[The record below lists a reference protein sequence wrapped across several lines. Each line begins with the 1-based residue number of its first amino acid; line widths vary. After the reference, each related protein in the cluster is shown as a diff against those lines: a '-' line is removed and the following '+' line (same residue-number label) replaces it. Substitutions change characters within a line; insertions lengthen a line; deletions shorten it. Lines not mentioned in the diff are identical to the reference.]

1 MNSTNGKEHR
11 KQKRIPFAENILV
24 DGTMLFKGIDIS
36 EGGLYV
42 YTGRSFK
49 ENSIVNVT
57 LTFKGKRFILAAK
70 VLHNQPGIGMGLKFI
85 NLSDEQKAIIK
96 RIIESTTNESFERI
110 KEKKKILLIEDDD
123 ITRQIHKSRLFM
135 EGFFVIE
142 ASDAIEAFNLLKKQ
156 TPNLIIL
163 DLYTKKMD
171 GFKILSILKMSP
183 EWKDLPVIVFSTKG
197 TQDLMEKV
205 IKAGADEFLNKM
217 VTSPS
222 KLAETAKAVLQRRYK
237 I

>member
-1 MNSTNGKEHR
+1 MNGEDHR
-11 KQKRIPFAENILV
+11 KQKRIPFAEDILV
-24 DGTMLFKGIDIS
+24 DGTMLFKSIDIS

-42 YTGRSFK
+42 YTGRSF
-49 ENSIVNVT
+49 EGNRVVNVT
-57 LTFKGKRFILAAK
+57 LTFKDKKFTLAAK
-70 VLHNQPGIGMGLKFI
+70 VMHNQPGIGMGLKFI

-96 RIIESTTNESFERI
+96 KIIESIINESAGYI
-110 KEKKKILLIEDDD
+110 KEKNKILLIEDNDM
-123 ITRQIHKSRLFM
+123 TRQIHKSRLFM

-142 ASDAIEAFNLLKKQ
+142 ASDGIEAINLLKKR

-183 EWKDLPVIVFSTKG
+183 EWKYLPVIVFSAKG

-222 KLAETAKAVLQRRYK
+222 KLAETVKAVLQRRYK